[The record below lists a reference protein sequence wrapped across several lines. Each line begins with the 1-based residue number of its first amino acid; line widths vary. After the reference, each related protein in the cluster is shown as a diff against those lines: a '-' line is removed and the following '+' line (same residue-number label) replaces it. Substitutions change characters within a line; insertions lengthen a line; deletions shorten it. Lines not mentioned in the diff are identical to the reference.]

1 MNKECACIKICIAS
15 KNFAKTL
22 NMKREFDVTL

>member
-1 MNKECACIKICIAS
+1 MNKENACIMICIVS

-22 NMKREFDVTL
+22 YLKREFDVGV